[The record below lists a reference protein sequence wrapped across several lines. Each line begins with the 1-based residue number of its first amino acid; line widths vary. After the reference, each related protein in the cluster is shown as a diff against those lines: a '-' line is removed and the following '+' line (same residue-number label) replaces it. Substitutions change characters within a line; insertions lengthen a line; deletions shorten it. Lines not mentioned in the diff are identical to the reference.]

1 MVGGRVKE
9 RAQVKRNDGR
19 KQKQIFKTRKEE
31 RLVIGFASW
40 EIRCPWVHTTGRERE
55 GETVY
60 GRGVTRMIGRAKRML
75 RSVVLCDEV
84 DISPLVG

>member
-1 MVGGRVKE
+1 VKE
-9 RAQVKRNDGR
+9 KAQVKKNDGEEAEADIQKKR
-19 KQKQIFKTRKEE
+19 KKE

-75 RSVVLCDEV
+75 RSVVFMRRSRYL
-84 DISPLVG
+84 PLVG